1 MKKKITK
8 IFAFIAMIILL
19 SACGEKKVLKTED
32 MVSKLSNNGFI
43 VTDVTKQMEDPSVT
57 YVASA
62 NNGKFQIEYYVFETK
77 KQAKAAYTNNKKS
90 FETNKTKGKE
100 TSGDTYNKYV
110 QELSD
115 TYNVITRVDNTLLY
129 ASVNIE
135 YKGTLKNVFKDL
147 GY

>member
-1 MKKKITK
+1 MKKITK
-8 IFAFIAMIILL
+8 IFVLIIMVVLL
-19 SACGEKKVLKTED
+19 SACGEKTALKSEEL
-32 MVSKLSNNGFI
+32 VSILSNNGFI
-43 VTDVTKQMEDPSVT
+43 VNDVTDQMEDSSVT

-90 FETNKTKGKE
+90 FETNKTEGKE

-135 YKGTLKNVFKDL
+135 YKGTLKNVIKDL